1 MKYSQQDHIF
11 ACELKNLTV
20 MINLSLTAHGSR
32 LTAILILF
40 LAGFGPTYAQSLIEI
55 LPGFPTSAF
64 TSQQL
69 SRWNLLQNENPND
82 TLYVMNPIDFTRM
95 DSLGRFKIAL
105 PGGCPTVFCQ
115 ATKRVSYPNG
125 DYVVLANVMEND
137 DPDGACSTGDL
148 SVVRHNGTAVGM
160 IRVDD
165 RAFEIRDLKDG
176 KWCLSTVERD
186 TSQMRCV
193 SSGGGGTL
201 HDEHDDEQ
209 VETRNNFCV
218 IQVLI
223 LFDARSNALND
234 IEQWA
239 RMDIQKTNEALRNS
253 DIFTE
258 NLRYEIRD
266 IVQFDL
272 PNPDVGNPFRDLRRI
287 RDANQALRNNLGAD
301 IVVYYTGNDYFDF
314 NPSFGIS
321 DITGAALGLEG
332 LPFPVIPERDAY
344 VLVESTREARDLL
357 TFQHEV
363 AHLLQ
368 CRHEEQNDPNGEF
381 QHGHRFWYRSG
392 LFGLGR
398 SPGITIMH
406 NVTSRRDRLINLYSN
421 PGIEYRGAA
430 TGIAGI
436 RDNARQIRNVG
447 CDVANWRTG
456 AELSVFIEGPTS
468 GCPFQSANLK
478 AYITGNA
485 PTPYTYTW
493 EISTTSF
500 MGPFS
505 PIGVSNP
512 NIYIPLGDVGETVYV
527 RLTITAANGMTIT
540 EFHEVRPEYAGDC
553 YEYFFRASAGQTA
566 QNTAVSMHVWP
577 NPTRERINTALK
589 VESPQEY
596 MYADLL
602 SSDGVILQ
610 SQQWKDVQVGTIY
623 TWFQSATLPPGIYRL
638 RIVTPGGVVSNPIV
652 KH

>member
-1 MKYSQQDHIF
+1 
-11 ACELKNLTV
+11 
-20 MINLSLTAHGSR
+20 
-32 LTAILILF
+32 
-40 LAGFGPTYAQSLIEI
+40 
-55 LPGFPTSAF
+55 LPGFPVSTF

-95 DSLGRFKIAL
+95 DSLSRFKIAL

-137 DPDGACSTGDL
+137 DPYGACSTGDL

-176 KWCLSTVERD
+176 KWCLRAVKNSALPEY
-186 TSQMRCV
+186 CI
-193 SSGGGGTL
+193 SSGGGGGTF
-201 HDEHDDEQ
+201 HEEHDNEQ
-209 VETRNNFCV
+209 VETRNTFCV
-218 IQVLI
+218 IQVLV
-223 LFDARSNALND
+223 LFDAPSNVMGD
-234 IEQWA
+234 IRA
-239 RMDIQKTNEALRNS
+239 RAIEDINKTNEALRNS
-253 DIFTE
+253 GIFNE
-258 NLRYEIRD
+258 NIRFELLD
-266 IVQFDL
+266 ALEFNL
-272 PNPDVGNPFRDLRRI
+272 PNPQQFNVLEDLVRLRNE
-287 RDANQALRNNLGAD
+287 NQALRGNLGAD
-301 IVVYYTGNDYFDF
+301 ICVYSSNVDYLAVLGQDVFDIF
-314 NPSFGIS
+314 
-321 DITGAALGLEG
+321 GAALGLE
-332 LPFPVIPERDAY
+332 LPGRQVIPERDAF
-344 VLVESTREARDLL
+344 VVVEATDDAKRRL
-357 TFQHEV
+357 TFQHEL
-363 AHLLQ
+363 AHLMQ
-368 CRHEEQNDPNGEF
+368 CRHQEQNDPNGEF
-381 QHGHRFWYRSG
+381 QHGHRFRYRG
-392 LFGLGR
+392 GFLGWGR
-398 SPGITIMH
+398 PAGHTIMH
-406 NVTSRRDRLINLYSN
+406 TIGIDENGRDEVRFLHYSN
-421 PGIEYRGAA
+421 PAIEYRGAA

-456 AELSVFIEGPTS
+456 AELSVFIEGPVS

-485 PTPYTYTW
+485 PTPYIYTW

-512 NIYIPLGDVGETVYV
+512 NISIPLGDVGETVYV
-527 RLTITAANGMTIT
+527 RLTITAGNGMTIT
-540 EFHEVRPEYAGDC
+540 EFHEIRPEYAGDC

-577 NPTRERINTALK
+577 NPARERINTALK

-602 SSDGVILQ
+602 SSDGAILQ

-623 TWFQSATLPPGIYRL
+623 TWFQSTTLPPGIYRL
-638 RIVTPGGVVSNPIV
+638 RIVTPHGVVCNPIV

>member
-1 MKYSQQDHIF
+1 MNFKRF
-11 ACELKNLTV
+11 PTFVTELKNLTV

-176 KWCLSTVERD
+176 KWCLSTAERD

-272 PNPDVGNPFRDLRRI
+272 PNPDVGNPMGDLARI

-301 IVVYYTGNDYFDF
+301 IVVYYTANDYAAFIP
-314 NPSFGIS
+314 NFGFA
-321 DITGAALGLEG
+321 DITGAALGLEE
-332 LPFPVIPERDAY
+332 PFRPVIPERDAY
-344 VLVESTREARDLL
+344 VLVESTRESRELL

-430 TGIAGI
+430 TGVAGI

-447 CDVANWRTG
+447 CNVANWRTG
-456 AELSVFIEGPTS
+456 TEFSVFIEGPS
-468 GCPFQSANLK
+468 INCPYQFTYLK
-478 AYITGNA
+478 ANVLGNA
-485 PTPYTYTW
+485 TNPYSYVW
-493 EISTTSF
+493 EISTASF
-500 MGPFS
+500 QGPFTTIGGNS
-505 PIGVSNP
+505 PILEFW
-512 NIYIPLGDVGETVYV
+512 LGDHGQTVYI
-527 RLTITAANGMTIT
+527 RLTVSTANGLTT
-540 EFHEVRPEYAGDC
+540 TVFYEVRPT
-553 YEYFFRASAGQTA
+553 YEANCFPFLQGGNNRS
-566 QNTAVSMHVWP
+566 NSETAVSMHVWP
-577 NPTRERINTALK
+577 NPARERINTALK

-610 SQQWKDVQVGTIY
+610 SQQWKDVQAGTIY

-638 RIVTPGGVVSNPIV
+638 RIVTPGGVVSNPVV